1 MDLWRQEDGTLIVP
15 RGLEGELHRHAPDAT
30 ITDHRLLLPPAD
42 FHWRGE
48 LRPEQKTACRAAHSA
63 GGVVV
68 GPCGSGKTVMGLAM
82 VAAWRQPC
90 LWIVHTIDLAK
101 QSLDRAQSLFDLPP
115 AAFGMVGD
123 GKATVGTHLTVAT
136 VQTLARRDLSDLAGR
151 FGAVVVDEA
160 HRTPT
165 NTHTATVQ
173 AFPARY
179 RLGLTATPDRADGLG
194 GAMLAVLGPVAAHLT
209 TAQLARAG
217 RVVVPS
223 VRFVATR
230 FRYRYADDY
239 GALLGALCEDPGR
252 NALIVR
258 TVAQEAHTGHTCLVL
273 SERVEHCHALADAL
287 AAIAPDVP
295 AAVLTGEATAR
306 QRAATLGAMRDGRL
320 RVLFAT
326 KLADEG
332 LDLPALDRVFLT
344 TGGRAAGRLA
354 QQVGRAM
361 RAVAGK
367 RGAKVIDFTDPQV
380 GVLAAQSRARQRDVY
395 LPLGAR
401 IEGDRPA

>member
-1 MDLWRQEDGTLIVP
+1 MP
-15 RGLEGELHRHAPDAT
+15 
-30 ITDHRLLLPPAD
+30 
-42 FHWRGE
+42 
-48 LRPEQKTACRAAHSA
+48 S
-63 GGVVV
+63 
-68 GPCGSGKTVMGLAM
+68 
-82 VAAWRQPC
+82 
-90 LWIVHTIDLAK
+90 
-101 QSLDRAQSLFDLPP
+101 
-115 AAFGMVGD
+115 
-123 GKATVGTHLTVAT
+123 VGTHFTVAT
-136 VQTLARRDLSDLAGR
+136 VQTLARRDMADLAQH
-151 FGAVVVDEA
+151 FGCVVVDEA

-165 NTHTATVQ
+165 NTHTQTVQ

-194 GAMLAVLGPVAAHLT
+194 AAMLAVLGPVAAHLT

-217 RVVVPS
+217 RVVVPA

-230 FRYRYADDY
+230 FRYRYQEDY
-239 GALLGALCEDPGR
+239 GALLAALCADAGR
-252 NALIVR
+252 NALIAR
-258 TVAQEAHTGHTCLVL
+258 TVAAEARRGHTCLVL
-273 SERVEHCHALADAL
+273 SERVEHCHLMSSALAT
-287 AAIAPDVP
+287 IAPDVP

-320 RVLFAT
+320 RALFAT

-332 LDLPALDRVFLT
+332 LDLPALDRVLLT

-361 RAVAGK
+361 RAAAGK

-380 GVLAAQSRARQRDVY
+380 GVLAAQARARQRDVY
-395 LPLGAR
+395 APLGAR